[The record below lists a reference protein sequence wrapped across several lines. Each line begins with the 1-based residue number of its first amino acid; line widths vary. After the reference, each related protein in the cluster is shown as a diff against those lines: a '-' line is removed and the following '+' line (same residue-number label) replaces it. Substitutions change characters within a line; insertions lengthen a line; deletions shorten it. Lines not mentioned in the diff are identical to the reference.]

1 MMRRGEIG
9 RPYRPRINQPRR
21 RFVLFR
27 YDGDEITAG
36 DLLLSSG
43 ALILIWTILVLVFT
57 AGQGAQ

>member
-1 MMRRGEIG
+1 MRHGDIG

-57 AGQGAQ
+57 AGQSAQ

>member
-1 MMRRGEIG
+1 MRRGEIG

-36 DLLLSSG
+36 DLLLSTG
-43 ALILIWTILVLVFT
+43 ALIFLWTIFVLVLT
-57 AGQGAQ
+57 AGSVAR

>member
-1 MMRRGEIG
+1 MRHGNIG
-9 RPYRPRINQPRR
+9 RPNRPRINQPRR

>member
-1 MMRRGEIG
+1 MRHGDIG

>member
-1 MMRRGEIG
+1 MRRGEIG

-43 ALILIWTILVLVFT
+43 VLVLVWTLLVLVFT
-57 AGQGAQ
+57 AGQVVR

>member
-1 MMRRGEIG
+1 
-9 RPYRPRINQPRR
+9 
-21 RFVLFR
+21 LFR

>member
-1 MMRRGEIG
+1 MRRGEIG

>member
-1 MMRRGEIG
+1 MRRGEIG

-36 DLLLSSG
+36 DLLISSG

>member
-1 MMRRGEIG
+1 MRRGEIG

-36 DLLLSSG
+36 DLLLSTG
-43 ALILIWTILVLVFT
+43 ALIFLWTILVLVFT
-57 AGQGAQ
+57 AGSVAR

>member
-1 MMRRGEIG
+1 MRHRDIG